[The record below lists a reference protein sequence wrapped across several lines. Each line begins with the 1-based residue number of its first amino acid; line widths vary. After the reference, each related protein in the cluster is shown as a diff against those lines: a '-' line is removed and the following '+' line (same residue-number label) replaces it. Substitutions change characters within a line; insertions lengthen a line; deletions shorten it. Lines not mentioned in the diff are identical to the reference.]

1 MDGEFESR
9 SCVFLPDPA
18 SRITNKINGQGLRVS
33 VANEREANN
42 VSQPIS
48 VFFFLYKCCEQPNRC
63 IFREMW
69 CFYKSELLKI
79 FVDIL
84 FLK

>member
-9 SCVFLPDPA
+9 SCVFLPDAA

-42 VSQPIS
+42 VSQLIS
-48 VFFFLYKCCEQPNRC
+48 VFFPL
-63 IFREMW
+63 
-69 CFYKSELLKI
+69 
-79 FVDIL
+79 
-84 FLK
+84 